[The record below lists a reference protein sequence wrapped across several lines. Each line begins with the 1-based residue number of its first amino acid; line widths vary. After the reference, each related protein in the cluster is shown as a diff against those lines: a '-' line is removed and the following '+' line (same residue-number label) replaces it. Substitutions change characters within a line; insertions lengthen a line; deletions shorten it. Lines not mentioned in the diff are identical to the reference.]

1 MNLFNPGKHKNSF
14 YYLHDVNVHF
24 IDIYL
29 LLKLKFFSSLLK
41 IEVVI

>member
-24 IDIYL
+24 IDIY
-29 LLKLKFFSSLLK
+29 FV
-41 IEVVI
+41 IEALIFLQPS